1 MTRHSMYKLL
11 FTVLLVMPFYRE
23 SYSQQAKAET
33 EIKEMMKEL
42 DVVGLS
48 VAVVKKGKII
58 YNSSFGLKDI
68 ATNTPL
74 ANENIFRIA
83 SISKSFSATAI
94 MQLMEAKK
102 LSLDDDFSKLVGFT
116 VRNPKFPQ
124 TVITLRMI
132 MSHTAGINDS
142 QGYFTLDVINPA
154 KGANYIKCYN
164 DYEPGTNY
172 QYCNLDYNMTGT
184 VIERISGERFDNY
197 IRNHILRPL
206 KLYGGYCVD
215 SLDAN
220 LFATIYDY
228 DSTKKLVPSPGAYD
242 PRREEIQNYVMGYS
256 TPIFSPTGGMKIS
269 ALDLARYMTMHMKH
283 GKYGGVRIISKKS
296 SRIMQTSVAKKE
308 GYALAIMHTD
318 QLIPGK
324 MLTGHTGSA
333 YGLYSAMFF
342 HPKQKFGIVVITNG
356 CNPVYKDGYNLV
368 IKRTV
373 NSLYESFIK

>member
-1 MTRHSMYKLL
+1 MT
-11 FTVLLVMPFYRE
+11 FCRE
-23 SYSQQAKAET
+23 SFSQPAKAET

-58 YNSSFGLKDI
+58 YNNSFGLKDI

-74 ANENIFRIA
+74 ANNDIFRIA

-94 MQLMEAKK
+94 MQLMEAGK

-154 KGANYIKCYN
+154 KGANYTKCYN
-164 DYEPGTNY
+164 DYEPGTKFL
-172 QYCNLDYNMTGT
+172 YCNLDYNMTGT

-220 LFATIYDY
+220 LFANIYDY

-269 ALDLARYMTMHMKH
+269 AADLARYMTMHMKH

-296 SRIMQTSVAKKE
+296 SKIMQTTVAKKE

-318 QLIPGK
+318 KLIPGK

-342 HPKQKFGIVVITNG
+342 DPKQKFGIVVITNG
-356 CNPVYKDGYNLV
+356 CNPIYKDGYNMV
-368 IKRTV
+368 IRRTV
-373 NSLYESFIK
+373 NSLYENLIK